1 MVVGCPKCKAKLRVP
16 DEKIK
21 PEGSKFKCPK
31 CRAMLLVRRPAKMA
45 APPPPPPKPSE
56 IEPPPPPPSSLEKWM
71 AARPEE
77 ERTAR
82 GPLQETPEPKGPP
95 VSEQEPWPE
104 TPAKPESPP
113 PPFPETPES
122 KEPPASEHE
131 PTAQMPP
138 PPFEEP
144 APPPV
149 EPVTEAP
156 APPGA
161 PPEEKVEEK
170 AEEKAPA
177 PEAGPEAEASKIL
190 IAHPNPQTV
199 NMLKFI
205 LMGANCTVIS
215 AQDGVDAMVQALKE
229 RPAAI
234 VADVRLPKIH
244 GVEMM
249 KRLKNRAETK
259 DIKIILTGAKAEAE
273 VPPIEGVAGY
283 IHQDRLQQG
292 LVDLIKQAL
301 SAPPEAPPKTAP
313 EMERPAPSAPK
324 PAAPA
329 DAGVQR
335 AQRFVRTVLSDI
347 ELYNK
352 DKVVKS
358 IRQGDFERVFAREI
372 QEGRKL
378 YEMRIPEEVRSK
390 ADFFEEAVQNFI
402 EKKKKQLGI

>member
-31 CRAMLLVRRPAKMA
+31 CQAMLMIRRPAKMA
-45 APPPPPPKPSE
+45 APPPPPKYSE
-56 IEPPPPPPSSLEKWM
+56 IEPPPPPPPPMEKET
-71 AARPEE
+71 AAPLGE
-77 ERTAR
+77 ERTES
-82 GPLQETPEPKGPP
+82 GPFPETPEPKGPP
-95 VSEQEPWPE
+95 
-104 TPAKPESPP
+104 
-113 PPFPETPES
+113 
-122 KEPPASEHE
+122 ASEEE
-131 PTAQMPP
+131 PTAQVPP

-144 APPPV
+144 ASPSM
-149 EPVTEAP
+149 EPMTEAP
-156 APPGA
+156 APPEA

-170 AEEKAPA
+170 VEEKATA
-177 PEAGPEAEASKIL
+177 PEAGPEAEARKIL

-205 LMGANCTVIS
+205 LMGANCVVIS
-215 AQDGVDAMVQALKE
+215 AQDGVDAMVKALKE
-229 RPAAI
+229 RPTAI

-259 DIKIILTGAKAEAE
+259 DIKIILTGAKAEAD

-292 LVDLIKQAL
+292 LVDLIKQAF
-301 SAPPEAPPKTAP
+301 SAPPEAPPKAAP
-313 EMERPAPSAPK
+313 EMER

-390 ADFFEEAVQNFI
+390 GDFFEEAVQNFI